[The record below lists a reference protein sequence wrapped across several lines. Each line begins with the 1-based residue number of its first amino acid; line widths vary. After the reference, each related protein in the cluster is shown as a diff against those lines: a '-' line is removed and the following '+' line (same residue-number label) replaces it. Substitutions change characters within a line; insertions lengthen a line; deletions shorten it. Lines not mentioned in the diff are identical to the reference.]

1 MKNLKNILVV
11 VALVTFSIV
20 YTRFVPADSIGA
32 YLVVVIIGCL
42 FAVHFI
48 IRKIPAFKGYFLS
61 PVNFLSAKYS
71 SVTQYDIPI
80 ELMFEKTIEV
90 LESTHF
96 KVQQTDKSQYE
107 IFATSPISWRSWGE
121 NLYISFEEQG
131 GKTLMTFHSVAVMQM
146 HTWDKNRKNSEH
158 LINTIEESLII

>member
-1 MKNLKNILVV
+1 MKNLKNMLVV
-11 VALVTFSIV
+11 LALITFSII
-20 YTRFVPADSIGA
+20 YTRYVPAESLSS
-32 YLVVVIIGCL
+32 YLVVVVIGCL
-42 FAVHFI
+42 FAVHFA

-80 ELMFEKTIEV
+80 ELMFEKTLEV

-96 KVQQTDKSQYE
+96 KLQQADKVKYE

-121 NLYISFEEQG
+121 NLYISFEEKED
-131 GKTLMTFHSVAVMQM
+131 KTLMTFHSVAVMQM